1 MKFSIDKSYFY
12 SAISELSRSVSVVSD
27 LHMLSGIKINAH
39 PEGLTLVVS
48 NRDFLVE
55 ETIPNNSDEKLA
67 IYESGS
73 VVAPAKLFVELIKK
87 LPEEIFVQVLE
98 NNKLS
103 IRSKEINVNLSGFDC
118 EEYPVLPQ
126 TNLREYIYMQA
137 EPLLEMVRQTA
148 FAASVSDA
156 RPVLTG
162 ILISFQENKITCAA
176 TNSHRLA
183 LREMNTETVIE
194 GSFIVP
200 QSSIKE
206 LIRLFSNSQ
215 ETISI
220 YASENYLVFKTFKL
234 SLYTRLIEG
243 NYPNLSSLIPSDS
256 KTVVTISKSNL
267 LIGIE
272 RASLFARNSRNNNVK
287 LELLNRNRLRISS
300 HSSDFGK
307 IEETQQIVSIHGNQ
321 DLSISLNSTFLIEA
335 LKSMVDEDVTLS
347 FSGSMR
353 PVLIK
358 PKSTNHHLHLISP
371 VRE

>member
-1 MKFSIDKSYFY
+1 MKFSIDKSYFH
-12 SAISELSRSVSVVSD
+12 SAISELSRSVSANSD
-27 LHMLSGIKINAH
+27 SHILTGIKLTAH
-39 PEGLTLVVS
+39 PEGLSLVVS
-48 NRDFLVE
+48 NHDFFIE
-55 ETIPNNSDEKLA
+55 KTIPNNSDEKLA

-73 VVAPAKLFVELIKK
+73 VVVPAKYIVELIKK
-87 LPEEIFVQVLE
+87 LPDEIMVKILE

-103 IRSKEINVNLSGFDC
+103 IRSKEINVNLSGFNS
-118 EEYPVLPQ
+118 EEYPVLPVMS
-126 TNLREYIYMQA
+126 LRECIHMQA

-162 ILISFQENKITCAA
+162 ILISFQENKVTCAA

-183 LREMNTETVIE
+183 LREINIETVIE

-206 LIRLFSNSQ
+206 LIKLFSNSQ
-215 ETISI
+215 EPISI
-220 YASENYLVFKTFKL
+220 YVSENYLVFKTFTL
-234 SLYTRLIEG
+234 TLYTRLIEG
-243 NYPNLSSLIPSDS
+243 NYPNLSSLIPSDF
-256 KTVVTISKSNL
+256 KTVVTISTSNL
-267 LIGIE
+267 LIGID
-272 RASLFARNSRNNNVK
+272 RASLFARNSRNNKVK

-307 IEETQQIVSIHGNQ
+307 IEETQQIVSVQGNL

-335 LKSMVDEDVTLS
+335 LKSIVDEEVTLS

-358 PKSTNHHLHLISP
+358 PTSTNQHLHLISP